1 MRSARRSLG
10 AHVVCGARALPLVVL
25 WTALVLVCGSVHRRE
40 AHAGPDL
47 KNDTDWGGAGW
58 LGKQC
63 AACSASGA
71 RLSGSED
78 QPSPQRVATLL
89 GAMVHDIHLI
99 VDRLRE
105 YKFEENLTLVTFG
118 SSAELPLCRSVTL
131 ASAFALPWSI
141 ACPHAVP
148 RVVTPGAR
156 RR

>member
-1 MRSARRSLG
+1 
-10 AHVVCGARALPLVVL
+10 
-25 WTALVLVCGSVHRRE
+25 
-40 AHAGPDL
+40 
-47 KNDTDWGGAGW
+47 
-58 LGKQC
+58 
-63 AACSASGA
+63 
-71 RLSGSED
+71 
-78 QPSPQRVATLL
+78 
-89 GAMVHDIHLI
+89 MVHDIHLI